1 MSNDPAA
8 TKDVDMH
15 VSLDEWRARVTALAA
30 LAPDHTED
38 APLAGALGRRL
49 AEPLTA
55 RIPAPQFRMSAMDG
69 FAVSTRELRMG
80 GGASDACP
88 AQIEVTCDISA
99 GRAAVGKRRPGT
111 AARIMT
117 GGLLPDDLD
126 VVIPVEFTDADP
138 TTDHAPARITL
149 AIAEADRAKALA
161 PGRHVREV
169 GEEIPEGDVL
179 ARSGDIVTPELIGIA
194 LSVGVTHARLT
205 RPRRVAI
212 VMTGDELVT
221 DLHPDAGARR
231 GAVLESN
238 GPMLQASCARL
249 GAEAS
254 IHHVGDDPAE
264 LVGLARSIAPR
275 HDLIV
280 TTGGV
285 GSGARDVVKAAFG
298 EGFGA
303 TPGLNCSIF
312 EHLAMRPGGP
322 QGVGRLPVDHAE
334 GSATIPMVHLPG
346 TPVGAFTAFHLFVA
360 PLLGAPSRPITLPL
374 ENVRRN
380 DRPLKAGAT
389 VKPAHLSIE
398 HGRLIATQCEG
409 PRLRPFAEANAL
421 LILERDRARVL
432 SLGGSLGVR

>member
-1 MSNDPAA
+1 MGNDSAA

-69 FAVSTRELRMG
+69 FAVSTRELG
-80 GGASDACP
+80 LGEGAADACP
-88 AQIEVTCDISA
+88 AGLEVTCDISA
-99 GRAAVGKRRPGT
+99 GRAAVGKRSPGT

-126 VVIPVEFTDADP
+126 TVIPVEFTDANP
-138 TTDHAPARITL
+138 TAAEAPARIAL
-149 AIAEADRAKALA
+149 MIPEAERAKALV
-161 PGRHVREV
+161 PGRHVREI
-169 GEEIPEGDVL
+169 GEEIPAGDLL
-179 ARSGDIVTPELIGIA
+179 ARRGDFVTPELIGIA

-205 RPRRVAI
+205 KPRRVAVI
-212 VMTGDELVT
+212 MTGDELVT
-221 DLHPDAGARR
+221 DLRGDAGARR

-238 GPMLQASCARL
+238 GPMLQAACARL

-264 LVGLARSIAPR
+264 LIGLARSIAPR

-298 EGFGA
+298 EGFGE
-303 TPGLNCSIF
+303 TQGLDCSRF

-322 QGVGRLPVDHAE
+322 QGVGRLSIEADE
-334 GSATIPMVHLPG
+334 GSAAIPMVHLPG

-360 PLLGAPSRPITLPL
+360 PLLGSPSRPITLP
-374 ENVRRN
+374 EGNVRREAK
-380 DRPLKAGAT
+380 PLKDGAT
-389 VKPAHLSIE
+389 VKPAHLTIDE
-398 HGRLIATQCEG
+398 GRLIATECEG
-409 PRLRPFAEANAL
+409 RRLRPFAEANAL
-421 LILERDRARVL
+421 LILEKERARVI
-432 SLGGSLGVR
+432 SLGGSLRAR